1 MRISLMRHI
10 DRFLGLPLCWISG
23 LVRMMFKRRVAEPV
37 ESILVIKFFGLGS
50 ILLATPTLRLLRI
63 QFPEARVIFLT
74 FSSNSELLEQ
84 IPMIDERWFIDP
96 RTPGSFLKSFLVITS
111 RLVATKIDVVLD
123 LEFFSKF
130 STFIGAIARPG
141 KHIGFALPTCWRSWN
156 LTDSISLKNDRHVSK
171 TFLCT
176 VTPLGIDGS
185 DLALPHIRVNKAATR
200 SLPGLP
206 AASPYE
212 EIICIDANAGATS
225 LDRRWSGDCFART
238 IDILQGDNPD
248 ALFCFIG
255 SGEEREYVAGIFE
268 KMKFRSNRIVNLA
281 GQLTLN
287 ELMALFSRARL
298 MITNDS
304 GPMHIAAAV
313 GLSTV
318 ALFGPESPEFYGPLG
333 NKSINLFASLP
344 CSPCLNMYN
353 AKVFRCPINAK
364 CMRDISVEQVVDAA
378 RILLREDV
386 SNEALVEAAS

>member
-1 MRISLMRHI
+1 MT
-10 DRFLGLPLCWISG
+10 
-23 LVRMMFKRRVAEPV
+23 FKRRAAAPV

-50 ILLATPTLRLLRI
+50 ILLSTPTLRLLRI
-63 QFPEARVIFLT
+63 QFPEARIIFLT
-74 FSSNSELLEQ
+74 FSSNFELLEQ

-96 RTPGSFLKSFLVITS
+96 RTPGSFLKSFAVITT
-111 RLVATKIDVVLD
+111 RLLTAKIDVVLD

-130 STFIGAIARPG
+130 STLIGAIARPG
-141 KHIGFALPTCWRSWN
+141 KHIGFALPTRWRSWN
-156 LTDSISLKNDRHVSK
+156 LTDSIALKNDRHVSR
-171 TFLCT
+171 TFLRT
-176 VTPLGIDGS
+176 VAPLGIDGS
-185 DLALPHIRVNKAATR
+185 DLVLPHISVNRAATR
-200 SLPGLP
+200 TLPGLP
-206 AASPYE
+206 AASPHE
-212 EIICIDANAGATS
+212 EIICVDPNAGETS

-255 SGEEREYVAGIFE
+255 SAEERDYVAGIVE
-268 KMKFRSNRIVNLA
+268 KMKFRSIRILNLA

-287 ELMALFSRARL
+287 ELMALFSRSRL
-298 MITNDS
+298 LITNDS

-318 ALFGPESPEFYGPLG
+318 SLFGPESPEFYSPLG

-364 CMRDISVEQVVDAA
+364 CMKDISVEQVVDAA

-386 SNEALVEAAS
+386 SNETLVEAAL

>member
-1 MRISLMRHI
+1 MRHI

-23 LVRMMFKRRVAEPV
+23 LVRMMFKRRATETV

-50 ILLATPTLRLLRI
+50 ILLATPALRLLRI

-74 FSSNSELLEQ
+74 FSSNSELVEK
-84 IPMIDERWFIDP
+84 IPMIDERWLIDA
-96 RTPGSFLKSFLVITS
+96 RTLGSFLMSFTVITS
-111 RLVATKIDVVLD
+111 RLVTTKIDVVLD

-141 KHIGFALPTCWRSWN
+141 KHIGFALPTRWRSWN
-156 LTDSISLKNDRHVSK
+156 LTDLISLENDRHVSK
-171 TFLCT
+171 TFLSA
-176 VTPLGIDGS
+176 VAPLGIDGS
-185 DLALPHIRVNKAATR
+185 DLVVPRIRINEAASRALA
-200 SLPGLP
+200 GLP
-206 AASPYE
+206 AGSPHD
-212 EIICIDANAGATS
+212 EIICVDANAGETS
-225 LDRRWSGDCFART
+225 LDRRWSRDCFART
-238 IDILQGDNPD
+238 IDILQLDNPA

-255 SGEEREYVAGIFE
+255 SAEERAYVEGVVE
-268 KMKFRSNRIVNLA
+268 KMICRSTRIVNLA

-298 MITNDS
+298 LITNDS

-318 ALFGPESPEFYGPLG
+318 ALFGPESPELYGPLG

-378 RILLREDV
+378 RVLLRETV
-386 SNEALVEAAS
+386 SKETLVEAGS

>member
-1 MRISLMRHI
+1 
-10 DRFLGLPLCWISG
+10 
-23 LVRMMFKRRVAEPV
+23 MFKRRVAEPV

-96 RTPGSFLKSFLVITS
+96 RTLGSFLKSFVVITT
-111 RLVATKIDVVLD
+111 RLLKAKIDVVLD

-141 KHIGFALPTCWRSWN
+141 KHIGFALPTFWRSWN

-176 VTPLGIDGS
+176 IAPLGIDGS
-185 DLALPHIRVNKAATR
+185 NLVLPRIRINEAAPRT
-200 SLPGLP
+200 LPGLP
-206 AASPYE
+206 EASPHE
-212 EIICIDANAGATS
+212 EIICVDVNAGETS

-255 SGEEREYVAGIFE
+255 SAEERDYVASIVE
-268 KMKFRSNRIVNLA
+268 KMKFRSIRILNLA
-281 GQLTLN
+281 GQLTLT

-313 GLSTV
+313 GLPTV
-318 ALFGPESPEFYGPLG
+318 ALFGPESPRFYGPLG
-333 NKSINLFASLP
+333 NRSINLYASLP
-344 CSPCLNMYN
+344 CSPCLNVYN
-353 AKVFRCPINAK
+353 AKVFRCPINTK
-364 CMRDISVEQVVDAA
+364 CMNDISIEQVVDAA

-386 SNEALVEAAS
+386 SNETLVEAAS